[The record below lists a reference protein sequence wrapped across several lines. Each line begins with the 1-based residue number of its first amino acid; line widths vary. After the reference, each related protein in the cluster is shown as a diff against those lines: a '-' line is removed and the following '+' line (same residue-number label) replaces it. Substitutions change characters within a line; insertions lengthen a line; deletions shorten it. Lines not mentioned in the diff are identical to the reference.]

1 MIGGIHFPHNGQR
14 FIIFKFSYG
23 PDTLKSKVVQ
33 PQIFHRLTLH
43 DSYSNQQT
51 LFFNIVRR
59 ALCPKRRHY
68 SATWNFQRSNILT
81 SIHRMLNLS
90 TQKIDW
96 KSWWDSNPHKLTS
109 IRSYIVNWRV
119 SPCLQL
125 WVLTARYAIRYNFF
139 NLNWCVRWD
148 LNPRLT
154 A

>member
-1 MIGGIHFPHNGQR
+1 MGFCFPHNGLR
-14 FIIFKFSYG
+14 FIIYFSYG
-23 PDTLKSKVVQ
+23 PVTLKFGVER
-33 PQIFHRLTLH
+33 PQILHRLTLH

-68 SATWNFQRSNILT
+68 SATWNCQRSNILT
-81 SIHRMLNLS
+81 SIHRRLNLS

-109 IRSYIVNWRV
+109 IRSYIVNRRF

-125 WVLTARYAIRYNFF
+125 WVPTSCCAFRYNFF

-148 LNPRLT
+148 SNPRPM